1 MAVRLVGACVKWVDL
16 NPEIDPLHGSVEHRR
31 HGAGFSESDQA
42 AVETALRLAEEWGAQ
57 VVVACFGPEAAD
69 GALRELLA
77 CGASR
82 AVRIEPADE
91 HDAEVTSAEVARL
104 LAGVWSDA
112 SDRPDVVVC
121 GDASVDRGSG
131 AVPAFL
137 AHELGAAQAL
147 GLIEVTVD
155 GTRLHALRRLDGARR
170 ERLRI
175 EAPAVLS
182 VEGAVADLRRAPLSA
197 TLATR
202 SAPIEV
208 HRVQGAH
215 GASGDQPR
223 LHPWRPRP
231 RVLPPPEGDRA
242 LDRIVALTGALVDRT
257 PPRTLELD
265 PPDAARAILDQ
276 LREWGYLSQ
285 EG

>member
-16 NPEIDPLHGSVEHRR
+16 NPEIDPLHGNVEHRR
-31 HGAGFSESDQA
+31 HGAGFSESDRA
-42 AVETALRLAEEWGAQ
+42 AVETALRLAEAWDAQ
-57 VVVACFGPEAAD
+57 VVVACVGPRAAE

-82 AVRIEPADE
+82 VVRVELAEEHVGEP
-91 HDAEVTSAEVARL
+91 TSAEVARL
-104 LAGVWSDA
+104 LAGVWPA
-112 SDRPDVVVC
+112 GPDRPEVVLC

-131 AVPAFL
+131 SVPAFL

-147 GLIEVTVD
+147 GLIEVTAD
-155 GTRLHALRRLDGARR
+155 GGELGALRRLDGARR

-175 EAPAVLS
+175 QAPAVLS
-182 VEGAVADLRRAPLSA
+182 VEGSVADLRRAPLSA
-197 TLATR
+197 TLVTR
-202 SAPIEV
+202 TAPVEV
-208 HRVQGAH
+208 HHVRDVRA
-215 GASGDQPR
+215 ATSDQPR

-231 RVLPPPEGDRA
+231 RVLPPPAGDRA

-276 LREWGYLSQ
+276 LREWGYLSR